1 MKPLLPLLLVVAGAV
16 TVATVRRGAN
26 SELNVPAPVVD
37 VVRPAGVA
45 EQTAYF
51 AGGCFWGIEAV
62 FEHIKGV
69 TSSVSGYAGGTTAK
83 PSYDDV
89 TTGQTGHAETVRVT
103 FDPSKVTYGQLLQ
116 VFFSV
121 AHDPTELN
129 RQGPDVG
136 TQYRSMVLY
145 TTEEQKQV
153 TEAYIAQLGK
163 SGTFKSPIVTQ
174 VVPYSVFFVAEEY
187 HQNYLEAHRTQ
198 PYIVFNDLPKL
209 AGLQEEFSSLY
220 RKGVSGK

>member
-16 TVATVRRGAN
+16 TVTAVRRGTTQ
-26 SELNVPAPVVD
+26 LNVPAPVID
-37 VVRPAGVA
+37 VVRPATAA

-69 TSSVSGYAGGTTAK
+69 TSSVSGYAGGTTAN
-83 PSYDDV
+83 PTYDDV

-136 TQYRSMVLY
+136 TQYRSAVFY
-145 TTEEQKQV
+145 STEEQKQV
-153 TEAYIAQLGK
+153 TDAYIAQLTK
-163 SGTFKSPIVTQ
+163 SGAFKSPIVTQ
-174 VVPYSVFFVAEEY
+174 VVPYSVFHVAETY